1 MIKATIAKLFKRQK
15 KRQRSYEANN
25 MGRLFQDW
33 ATSNKTADEELRV
46 SLNRIRARARELTR
60 NNDYA
65 RKYMEM
71 VKPNVI
77 GSKGIVMQSKAK
89 SADGAFD
96 VLDNQLMEDRWKEWG
111 KRENC
116 TVTGNLTW
124 LDVQRLVVESVA
136 RDGEILI
143 RKVESADNPFGFA
156 LELVEPDHLQE
167 ELNKV

>member
-71 VKPNVI
+71 VKTNVI

-96 VLDNQLMEDRWKEWG
+96 VWII
-111 KRENC
+111 
-116 TVTGNLTW
+116 
-124 LDVQRLVVESVA
+124 S
-136 RDGEILI
+136 
-143 RKVESADNPFGFA
+143 
-156 LELVEPDHLQE
+156 
-167 ELNKV
+167 